1 MTERQWGALLVASA
15 FAALLLAI
23 GIFNR
28 WHMGRVE
35 QAQAAVAHTRAVTA
49 ELAQTLATLVD
60 AETGQRGFL
69 ITGEDRYLV
78 PFNAAT
84 ATVNERLE
92 NLGKLT
98 ADDRDQQEEIATARS
113 LIAEK
118 LAELNFTIDLRRREG
133 FEAAQQVVAS
143 DRGKKAMDD
152 LRALAARMATRE
164 QRVLNVQLEAARNS
178 SWTARWTSIASTL
191 LAIAA
196 VAATFVG
203 YRRHEIGRARAA
215 SAITSEREQ
224 LRVTLLGIG
233 DGVIVVDRFSHVT
246 MMNPVAEALTGW
258 DRREAVGKPVAAVFR
273 IVNEDTMV
281 EVRNPIATAIE
292 TGALQGLANHTV
304 LVAANGTRRPI
315 DDSAAPIR
323 DPHGELLGVV
333 MVFRDI
339 SQRRVDERRA
349 HEALEEARQSRAL
362 AEVRQ
367 RELEDALE
375 AKNQFIAAVSHELR
389 TPINAIMG
397 WASMLRQRAVGADRV
412 DAAIA
417 SIDRSARDLGQLIED
432 LLESSR
438 LLTGKVRIAGDAVDL
453 AAVVSDAVDSVRL
466 SADNKGVA
474 LEIALAPVP
483 LVRGDRER
491 LKQVFWNVLGNAI
504 KFTPR
509 AGRIVVTMAA
519 DEDSVT
525 ISVADSG
532 AGISALFLPHVFD
545 HFRQVDEQSGS
556 GLGLGLAIAR
566 QLIELHGGTIEA
578 ESEGVSRGS
587 TFTVRL
593 PVAPATDLVQ
603 STA

>member
-1 MTERQWGALLVASA
+1 MTERQWAALLVASA

-28 WHMGRVE
+28 WHMVRVE

-69 ITGEDRYLV
+69 ITGEDRYLE

-84 ATVNERLE
+84 AMLNERLE

-98 ADDRDQQEEIATARS
+98 ADACDHQEGNSPARS
-113 LIAEK
+113 LVAGE
-118 LAELNFTIDLRRREG
+118 LAELHLTIGLRRREG
-133 FEAAQQVVAS
+133 FGAAGHVVAT

-164 QRVLNVQLEAARNS
+164 QRLLNVRLEAARNS

-203 YRRHEIGRARAA
+203 YRRYEIERARAA
-215 SAITSEREQ
+215 AAIASERER

-258 DRREAVGKPVAAVFR
+258 DRREAIGKPIAAVFR

-281 EVRNPIATAIE
+281 EVRNPIAMAIE

-304 LVAANGTRRPI
+304 LVAADGTRRPI

-339 SQRRVDERRA
+339 SQRRADERRA
-349 HEALEEARQSRAL
+349 NEALEEARQNRAL

-367 RELEDALE
+367 RKLEDALE
-375 AKNQFIAAVSHELR
+375 ARINSSRRCR
-389 TPINAIMG
+389 TSCGRQSTPSWDGPRCCASERSAPI
-397 WASMLRQRAVGADRV
+397 RV

-417 SIDRSARDLGQLIED
+417 SIDRSAGDLGQLIED

-438 LLTGKVRIAGDAVDL
+438 LLTGKVGLPATPLISPRSSATRSTPSNERRQQGRGARDRVGAG
-453 AAVVSDAVDSVRL
+453 
-466 SADNKGVA
+466 SAGA
-474 LEIALAPVP
+474 
-483 LVRGDRER
+483 RR
-491 LKQVFWNVLGNAI
+491 
-504 KFTPR
+504 
-509 AGRIVVTMAA
+509 
-519 DEDSVT
+519 
-525 ISVADSG
+525 SG
-532 AGISALFLPHVFD
+532 AAEAGVLE
-545 HFRQVDEQSGS
+545 R
-556 GLGLGLAIAR
+556 AR
-566 QLIELHGGTIEA
+566 QRDQVHAARRPRRRHDGG
-578 ESEGVSRGS
+578 G
-587 TFTVRL
+587 
-593 PVAPATDLVQ
+593 
-603 STA
+603 